1 MKTII
6 KHLRLLPAVIATAGM
21 LLAVKS
27 VGFAIEARAQ
37 DNIAQ
42 PAPAA
47 AEATAQADPAQDN
60 SENASAAEVDVLTS
74 LSKRRAELDARE
86 QDLAMRANLI
96 AAAEQRVD
104 GKIDNLKQLQTQ
116 IEQLLGQRDAAAQKQ
131 LDGLVKTYSSMKP
144 HDAARIF
151 DALNET
157 VLLAVASEM
166 KPDVLGSILAAMQ
179 PDAAQKLTVKL
190 ANRLNLPE
198 QTAMAA
204 PAQTAAVALPALANA
219 PAATPAPAAIPAP
232 AAPAPKTGG

>member
-1 MKTII
+1 VKTII

-27 VGFAIEARAQ
+27 VGFAVEARAQ
-37 DNIAQ
+37 DNATQ
-42 PAPAA
+42 PAA
-47 AEATAQADPAQDN
+47 AAQAPAQADPAEDN

-116 IEQLLGQRDAAAQKQ
+116 IQQLLGQRDEAAQKQ

-204 PAQTAAVALPALANA
+204 PAQTAAVTPPAPANVSA
-219 PAATPAPAAIPAP
+219 ATPTPAATPNPA
-232 AAPAPKTGG
+232 APKTGG